1 MGKNAKSKKRRYKY
15 SKQEFL
21 TLCCDKCTLCVS
33 GVEPSFCYGK
43 MYIKD
48 PKMFVSK
55 VFKEL
60 LGFKK
65 LMYNE
70 SYIVDYEPNSMIKLM
85 FQETFCDS
93 RICREYKGSIDCP
106 ETEQCLFEFTK
117 QLKGIGATITINN
130 KHSKTKKSKR
140 QVYEPYPT
148 FFCNS
153 KFEQTIKEILNNTDE
168 GADNA
173 NVDIEQSKTEECTC
187 EHNGDIDQSVDN
199 SESEISGSG
208 KIGEEHVQNTTIYL

>member
-1 MGKNAKSKKRRYKY
+1 MGKNAKAKKRRYKY

-60 LGFKK
+60 LGFKNA
-65 LMYNE
+65 LYNE
-70 SYIVDYEPNSMIKLM
+70 GYIMDYEPNSMIKLM
-85 FQETFCDS
+85 FQEAFCDS
-93 RICREYKGSIDCP
+93 KICREYRGSVDCP

-117 QLKGIGATITINN
+117 QLKGIGATITVNN
-130 KHSKTKKSKR
+130 KYSKHKKGKR
-140 QVYEPYPT
+140 QVYEPYAT

-153 KFEQTIKEILNNTDE
+153 KFEQTIKEILNNKD
-168 GADNA
+168 ADNA
-173 NVDIEQSKTEECTC
+173 DVDIEQNKIEECAC
-187 EHNGDIDQSVDN
+187 EHDGSISQSADS
-199 SESEISGSG
+199 SESEISGSTEF
-208 KIGEEHVQNTTIYL
+208 GEKHVQNTTIYL